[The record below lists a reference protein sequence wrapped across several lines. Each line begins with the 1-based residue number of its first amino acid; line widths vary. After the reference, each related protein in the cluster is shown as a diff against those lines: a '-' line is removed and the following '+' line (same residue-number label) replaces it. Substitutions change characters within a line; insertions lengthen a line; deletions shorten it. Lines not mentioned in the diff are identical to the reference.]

1 MRVTCYRILVAEY
14 GRVHRLPFGIIHLHD
29 GRRHIQLFLTVIG
42 SRPRL
47 AELRIMKLV
56 PPQTLPLIVEAAIPQ
71 CQFSIFTLI
80 GDIKRKHTRHS
91 VEPAA
96 ATLMLPFVI
105 TYGIR

>member
-14 GRVHRLPFGIIHLHD
+14 GSVHRLPFGIIHLHD
-29 GRRHIQLFLTVIG
+29 GRRHIQIFLTVIG

-71 CQFSIFTLI
+71 RQFPIFTLI
-80 GDIKRKHTRHS
+80 GDIKRLSLIH
-91 VEPAA
+91 
-96 ATLMLPFVI
+96 I
-105 TYGIR
+105 